1 MKHPLFFLLLGWM
14 ASCFAQQEMVIPWSP
29 EVRLTWDD
37 FKGKPTSDD
46 AAATTASGI
55 SYRFSSSTWGDEV
68 EIEFVVTTHFYPDKS
83 WYRPELCDA
92 DILRHEQLHFDIAE
106 VFARKM
112 RERLAA
118 AKFTKDVKAEVSKI
132 YDEINLALY
141 AFQNRYD
148 NETNFSRHREKQL
161 DWNRKIAAILK
172 D

>member
-1 MKHPLFFLLLGWM
+1 MGISFG
-14 ASCFAQQEMVIPWSP
+14 QQESQIPWSQ
-29 EVRLTWDD
+29 EVRLTWAD

-55 SYRFSSSTWGDEV
+55 SYRFSTNTWGNQV
-68 EIEFVVTTHFYPDKS
+68 EIEFVVTTHFYPEKS

-92 DILRHEQLHFDIAE
+92 QILRHEQLHFDISE

-112 RERLAA
+112 RTRLAA
-118 AKFTKDVKAEVSKI
+118 TKFTKDVKAEVAKI
-132 YDEINLALY
+132 YDEINMALY

-148 NETNFSRHREKQL
+148 NETNFSRHREKQSE
-161 DWNRKIAAILK
+161 WNRKIADILK